1 MTTPPDFPEPVTGP
15 AYGPFFRVLATA
27 MLLAV
32 LAVGLRSALGIPPGD
47 AAAQGYLVI
56 GLGVA
61 GILGSYWVLMAST
74 TTVDSTG
81 IQQGGLIEKKVAWHE
96 VRSARAFG
104 PAFARRLMVRTLN
117 GRIRFFF
124 CGSPELRA
132 AFDRV
137 SQAYRR

>member
-1 MTTPPDFPEPVTGP
+1 MTTPPDFPQPVTGP

-32 LAVGLRSALGIPPGD
+32 LAVGLRSALGMPPGEG
-47 AAAQGYLVI
+47 AAQGYLVI
-56 GLGVA
+56 SLGVL
-61 GILGSYWVLMAST
+61 GIFGSYWVLMAST
-74 TTVDSTG
+74 TTIDSTG
-81 IQQGGLIEKKVAWHE
+81 IRQGGLIEKKVSWHE

-104 PAFARRLMVRTLN
+104 PAFARRLIVRTLN

-124 CGSPELRA
+124 CGSPELHA